1 MAVVS
6 FFLEMSDVRSS
17 WNSEELGLGQTLG
30 GVFVF
35 VRESKG
41 IPLDQ
46 AAHETRIR
54 IQCLRELE
62 EDNLAHLSPGYARL
76 FIMDYAR
83 YLGVPMNTIKDKLP
97 EVGQFGTQGYEYIK
111 NAPGPATEAI
121 RAPKVRIK
129 KSRAVFV
136 LLAVLLASIG
146 GFQGYTIWRKLD
158 RIKSPQVTMS
168 ETRTILSVPISSP
181 VIPSTQSS
189 QSPSSQQENQTP
201 NSLIEENPDP
211 SLGVNFS
218 NDRGFLTTLA
228 PTETL

>member
-1 MAVVS
+1 
-6 FFLEMSDVRSS
+6 MSDVRSS

-97 EVGQFGTQGYEYIK
+97 EVGEFGTQGYEYIK

-129 KSRAVFV
+129 KSRAVLCF
-136 LLAVLLASIG
+136 LLCFLPALGDFRATPFGESWIASS
-146 GFQGYTIWRKLD
+146 RL
-158 RIKSPQVTMS
+158 KS
-168 ETRTILSVPISSP
+168 R
-181 VIPSTQSS
+181 
-189 QSPSSQQENQTP
+189 
-201 NSLIEENPDP
+201 
-211 SLGVNFS
+211 
-218 NDRGFLTTLA
+218 
-228 PTETL
+228 